1 MCARPLNLHRYSS
14 SSDSLCRL
22 PRRLRTLAGDAEAL
36 SAAGSATPACE
47 APPGPPPGPP
57 LDAPVA
63 RGRSSRILSIELSSS
78 SLARARRRE
87 EHEGQY
93 LRTATRTTISAG
105 QGLHM
110 R

>member
-22 PRRLRTLAGDAEAL
+22 PRRLRTLAGDAESL

-47 APPGPPPGPP
+47 APPGPPPHD
-57 LDAPVA
+57 DAPMA